1 MVNAYYE
8 AIENAVP
15 VGRFINRQVVASTI
29 GFCDEDDA
37 RARRKGAEVAAW
49 YLEQSRQRF
58 TLEWAGVDADAVPE
72 EYQFYVQGGATR
84 GGSPSQDPQQQKPHT
99 PEDLLAGGGYCVGDP
114 DACIRVIEEFEAMG
128 VDEIMP
134 IFQAGHA
141 TNDEVMNSIRLFGE
155 HVIPHFQAKETQ
167 R

>member
-1 MVNAYYE
+1 MNAYYE
-8 AIENAVP
+8 AIENANP
-15 VGRFINRQVVASTI
+15 VGRFVNRQVVASTI

-37 RARRKGAEVAAW
+37 KARQKGAEVASW

-58 TLEWAGVDADAVPE
+58 VLEWAGVDPDAVPE
-72 EYQFYVQGGATR
+72 EYQFYVHGGAR
-84 GGSPSQDPQQQKPHT
+84 GGGPVKPSEDPQQQKPPT
-99 PEDLLAGGGYCVGDP
+99 PEELLAGGGYCVGDP

-155 HVIPHFQAKETQ
+155 HVIPHFRRKE
-167 R
+167 

>member
-1 MVNAYYE
+1 M
-8 AIENAVP
+8 P

-58 TLEWAGVDADAVPE
+58 TLEWAGVDPNAVPE

-84 GGSPSQDPQQQKPHT
+84 GGSPSQDPQQQKPPT

-155 HVIPHFQAKETQ
+155 HVIPHFRAKE
-167 R
+167 RSAS